1 MSGAALLVPIC
12 CMVIQ
17 LTVVI
22 TCIVVV
28 FKTHDSVVTPSLQ
41 AKQLVCRTQY
51 LFGFGMIGASCLFA
65 CLYGALQAAWVMAV
79 NAVL

>member
-1 MSGAALLVPIC
+1 MSAVAALVPIC
-12 CMVIQ
+12 CAVIQ

-51 LFGFGMIGASCLFA
+51 LFGFGMVGGACLFG
-65 CLYGALQAAWVMAV
+65 CLMAALRAPWVMIVGAV
-79 NAVL
+79 A